1 MTFSSQSQMRHFVV
15 FLFDPVFRVPSINAK
30 PLHRKFGKAL
40 AAFGSSSFLGVLMS
54 DPGPWTIFV
63 PSEEAFGTLS
73 DEELRDFLSNT
84 PQLDKTLMRHAVR
97 GSIFRRRFTW

>member
-1 MTFSSQSQMRHFVV
+1 MAKCESS
-15 FLFDPVFRVPSINAK
+15 PPS
-30 PLHRKFGKAL
+30 LRRKFGKAL

-97 GSIFRRRFTW
+97 GSIFRRGFTW